1 MATSMTPT
9 SRMAVW
15 VRGWDLLFAL
25 TTRELVLRYRGTLL
39 GYAWWVARPLALG
52 LLLWFAMR
60 KVLAVEVEH
69 YPLFIMTGLF
79 PWFWFSSA
87 VSESAGVLVAHAPLV
102 KKVVFARAILPLSSA
117 TGNAAQFILT
127 LPVLIIFILV
137 GGIDPE
143 PIWLIG
149 IPFLVIL
156 QFALTVGIGLMLSA
170 LNVFFRDIGPLVDVA
185 LTMLF
190 YASAVIFP
198 LDQVP
203 DGMRPL
209 LLLNPLTSLMEG
221 WRSVLLDGALPG
233 GEILSAVALTT
244 AALVAGAITFRSLE
258 RHVADAL

>member
-1 MATSMTPT
+1 MVPDMASP
-9 SRMAVW
+9 SRMAGW

-25 TTRELVLRYRGTLL
+25 TTRELILRYRGTVL

-60 KVLAVEVEH
+60 KVLAVEVPH

-87 VSESAGVLVAHAPLV
+87 IAESAGVLVSHAPLV

-137 GGIDPE
+137 GGIDPK
-143 PIWLIG
+143 PVWLVG
-149 IPFLVIL
+149 IPLLVLL
-156 QFALTVGIGLMLSA
+156 QFALTVGLGLMLSV
-170 LNVFFRDIGPLVDVA
+170 LNVFFRDIGPLVDVT

-198 LDQVP
+198 LDKVP
-203 DGMRPL
+203 DGIRPL

-221 WRSVLLDGALPG
+221 WRTVLLDGTFPG
-233 GEILSAVALTT
+233 RDIWSAVGLTF
-244 AALVAGAITFRSLE
+244 AALVAGTIIFRSLE